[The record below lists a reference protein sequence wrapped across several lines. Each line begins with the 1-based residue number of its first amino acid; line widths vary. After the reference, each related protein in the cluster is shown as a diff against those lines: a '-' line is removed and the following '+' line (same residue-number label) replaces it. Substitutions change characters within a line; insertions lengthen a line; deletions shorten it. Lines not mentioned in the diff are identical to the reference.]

1 MRERVS
7 PASGGSLNAM
17 FGPLTSRGIGL
28 GCASIVLIV
37 AGAYFS
43 YPELVILGV
52 VALLAFLAAVGV
64 AVASPRLEVN
74 RALKPIRITVG
85 ETAEINLTVRNA
97 SRWRPITAGAI
108 DLCGSQRIAVPLNHL
123 KPGDSTTATY
133 DVPGEKRGLFETGP
147 LTVARRDLFGLA
159 SSGGRFGDTEK
170 LWVHPRLWRLNRT
183 PEGLARSLEGSADKI
198 EQGSLTFHALRE
210 YVIGDELRHVHWR
223 TSARIGQLMVKEHID
238 TSLPTIV
245 VALDNRGAAWDR
257 KAFEVACEVAYSVL
271 VASFRAEY
279 QVSFATAS
287 QEHIVGVGAGDYGD
301 ALALVKPN
309 ADTTQ
314 SDFVG
319 RLQTHY
325 AGDTLVW
332 ICGSREDLPAAQLAG
347 LKRKYSDTIAV
358 RLGPHFNPMASMSS
372 GVPVVQASNGAD
384 FATAWDTGGAALG

>member
-1 MRERVS
+1 M
-7 PASGGSLNAM
+7 L
-17 FGPLTSRGIGL
+17 GPLTPRGIGL
-28 GCASIVLIV
+28 GCASVLLIG

-43 YPELVILGV
+43 YPELVMVGV
-52 VALLAFLAAVGV
+52 VALFAFVAAIGV

-74 RALKPIRITVG
+74 RSLQPPRITVG
-85 ETAEINLTVRNA
+85 ETAEINLSVSNA

-108 DLCGSQRIAVPLNHL
+108 DLCGSQRISVPLNHL

-133 DVPGEKRGLFETGP
+133 DVPGEKRGLFDTGP

-159 SSGGRFGDTEK
+159 SSGGRFGSTNQ

-245 VALDNRGAAWDR
+245 VALDNRAEAWER
-257 KAFEVACEVAYSVL
+257 KSFEVACEVAYSVL

-279 QVSFATAS
+279 QVAFATAS
-287 QEHIVGVGAGDYGD
+287 QEHVGGMSAGDYGD
-301 ALALVKPN
+301 ALSLVKPN
-309 ADTTQ
+309 AETTR
-314 SDFVG
+314 SDFVS
-319 RLQTHY
+319 RLQTHF

-332 ICGSREDLPAAQLAG
+332 ICGSKEDLPAVQLAG
-347 LKRKYSDTIAV
+347 LKRKFPDTVAV
-358 RLGPHFNPMASMSS
+358 RLGPHFNPMASMTS
-372 GVPVVQASNGAD
+372 GVPVVQASNGED
-384 FATAWDTGGAALG
+384 FAAAWDKGGSR